1 MTEAEIARFIYRE
14 ARLLD
19 EKRWDAWYEL
29 FTEDGH
35 YWVPLTRNQPDAE
48 FHTSLAYE
56 DKLLLR
62 LRIERL
68 RRRPP
73 SQHPESWSQHVL
85 QAPEI
90 ESFGRRQLADAH
102 GVSLC
107 GGAGRR
113 DADADRRGVASSGA
127 AGWRVADSVEAGEPA
142 ELRRGTAVDPVVF
155 VDKLSLQEAKRRS
168 NPLREKAATRQT
180 GDCFA
185 ASLLIMTGGGDA
197 MRIIDARIM
206 VADQNVGCVDLR
218 GLRRR

>member
-1 MTEAEIARFIYRE
+1 MTESDIAWFIYRE

-19 EKRWDAWYEL
+19 EKRWDAWYDL

-35 YWVPLTRNQPDAE
+35 YWVPLARNQPDPD

-90 ESFGRRQLADAH
+90 ETTDGKSWQTRTAFHYAEARGDPMLT
-102 GVSLC
+102 LT
-107 GGAGRR
+107 
-113 DADADRRGVASSGA
+113 GVALHELVREGGTLRIRLKRVNLLNCDA
-127 AGWRVADSVEAGEPA
+127 ALPA
-142 ELRRGTAVDPVVF
+142 VQLF
-155 VDKLSLQEAKRRS
+155 
-168 NPLREKAATRQT
+168 
-180 GDCFA
+180 
-185 ASLLIMTGGGDA
+185 I
-197 MRIIDARIM
+197 
-206 VADQNVGCVDLR
+206 
-218 GLRRR
+218 

>member
-1 MTEAEIARFIYRE
+1 MTNAEITRFIYRE

-29 FTEDGH
+29 FAEDGH

-90 ESFGRRQLADAH
+90 E
-102 GVSLC
+102 VE
-107 GGAGRR
+107 
-113 DADADRRGVASSGA
+113 DAD
-127 AGWRVADSVEAGEPA
+127 GWRTRTAFHYAEA
-142 ELRRGTAVDPVVF
+142 R
-155 VDKLSLQEAKRRS
+155 
-168 NPLREKAATRQT
+168 
-180 GDCFA
+180 
-185 ASLLIMTGGGDA
+185 GDA
-197 MRIIDARIM
+197 MQMLTGVAWHHLVRQDGALRIRLKRIDLLNCDAALPSI
-206 VADQNVGCVDLR
+206 QLF
-218 GLRRR
+218 L

>member
-90 ESFGRRQLADAH
+90 EQEDGE
-102 GVSLC
+102 
-107 GGAGRR
+107 
-113 DADADRRGVASSGA
+113 
-127 AGWRVADSVEAGEPA
+127 GWVTRTAFHYAEA
-142 ELRRGTAVDPVVF
+142 R
-155 VDKLSLQEAKRRS
+155 
-168 NPLREKAATRQT
+168 
-180 GDCFA
+180 
-185 ASLLIMTGGGDA
+185 GDA
-197 MRIIDARIM
+197 MQMLTGVALHHLVRQDDALRIRLKRVELLNCDAALLSI
-206 VADQNVGCVDLR
+206 QLF
-218 GLRRR
+218 L

>member
-1 MTEAEIARFIYRE
+1 MTDAEIVRFIYRE

-19 EKRWDAWYEL
+19 EKQWDAWYEL

-90 ESFGRRQLADAH
+90 EA
-102 GVSLC
+102 
-107 GGAGRR
+107 
-113 DADADRRGVASSGA
+113 ADADRWLTRTAFHY
-127 AGWRVADSVEAGEPA
+127 A
-142 ELRRGTAVDPVVF
+142 E
-155 VDKLSLQEAKRRS
+155 
-168 NPLREKAATRQT
+168 TR
-180 GDCFA
+180 
-185 ASLLIMTGGGDA
+185 GDA
-197 MRIIDARIM
+197 MQILTGVALHHLVRQDGALRIQLKRVNLLNCDAALPSI
-206 VADQNVGCVDLR
+206 QLF
-218 GLRRR
+218 L

>member
-1 MTEAEIARFIYRE
+1 MTDAEIVRFIYRE

-19 EKRWDAWYEL
+19 EKQWDAWYEL

-90 ESFGRRQLADAH
+90 EA
-102 GVSLC
+102 
-107 GGAGRR
+107 
-113 DADADRRGVASSGA
+113 ADADRWLTRTAFHYA
-127 AGWRVADSVEAGEPA
+127 EA
-142 ELRRGTAVDPVVF
+142 R
-155 VDKLSLQEAKRRS
+155 
-168 NPLREKAATRQT
+168 
-180 GDCFA
+180 
-185 ASLLIMTGGGDA
+185 GDA
-197 MRIIDARIM
+197 MQILTGVALHHLVRQDGALRIQLKRVNLLNCDAALPSIQLF
-206 VADQNVGCVDLR
+206 V
-218 GLRRR
+218 